1 MRTPAISVIM
11 PVYNGKAFLS
21 DAIRSVLDQSFGDFE
36 LLVVDDA
43 STDGSAKAIAGF
55 RDERLKL
62 IRLKKN
68 RGLAGARNRA
78 LAEARGKYIAFLDCD
93 DTSEPGR
100 FQRQWQHLE
109 RRPDIGLIATWTDL
123 FGTDSGPGCR
133 SSESPEQIDARLL
146 FEDPIATSS
155 VMLRR
160 SLLDGEEGP
169 FDTRFPPAEDYQ
181 LWTRLARK
189 TRLAVLPVVLVR
201 YRCHAQQTS
210 GQQKGR
216 IKSVRRAIYSEQLA
230 QLGLKAGHKEMIWH
244 DAFTQGSAGTNHDFF
259 IGALGWMLRVAN
271 ANRHSLRY
279 RPQVLGSLLREKLLG
294 LAHRMKVDFELWA
307 VLNRRLAGS
316 EFALA
321 PHERLAH
328 LFKWLKC
335 LRAARKAR
343 IRTKAKPSLFKS

>member
-1 MRTPAISVIM
+1 MRTPVISVIM
-11 PVYNGKAFLS
+11 PVYNGNAFLS
-21 DAIRSVLDQSFGDFE
+21 DAICSVLGQSFGDFE

-55 RDERLKL
+55 RDDRLKL
-62 IRLKKN
+62 ILLKKN

-93 DTSEPGR
+93 DTSAPGR
-100 FQRQWQHLE
+100 FQRQWRHLE
-109 RRPDIGLIATWTDL
+109 QNPDIGLVGTWTDL
-123 FGTDSGPGCR
+123 FGGVSGPGCR
-133 SSESPEQIDARLL
+133 CAESPEEIDARLL

-169 FDTRFPPAEDYQ
+169 FDIRFPPAEDYQ

-210 GQQKGR
+210 ERQKVR
-216 IKSVRRAIYSEQLA
+216 IKAVRRAIYGEQLA
-230 QLGLKAGHKEMIWH
+230 DLGLKPSHKEMIWH
-244 DAFTQGSAGTNHDFF
+244 DAFTQGPAGTSHDFF

-271 ANRHSLRY
+271 ANRDCHRY
-279 RPQVLGSLLREKLLG
+279 RPQVLGSLFREKLLG

-307 VLNRRLAGS
+307 VLNRCLAGP

-321 PHERLAH
+321 PHERLLH
-328 LFKWLKC
+328 LFNWLKC
-335 LRAARKAR
+335 LRAARKAEV
-343 IRTKAKPSLFKS
+343 RTGAEPSLFKS